1 MKRGIILVKETIVV
15 ALGGN
20 AILRPGQKGTAEDQ
34 FANVKA
40 TCESIARMVKQGYR
54 VVVTHGNGPQ
64 VGNILIQNLHSQDL
78 VPAMPLDV
86 CGAKSQGLIGYM
98 IQQSLR
104 NELAK
109 EGLNTPVVTVLT
121 QVIVDENDPAFQ
133 NPTKPIGPFYTE
145 EEAKRYAKERGETW
159 KEDSGRGWRK
169 VVPSPL
175 PVEIVEKFSISALIR
190 EGAVVIAAGGGGI
203 PVIQKGNMLHGI
215 EAVIDKDLASS
226 KLAMDIDA
234 DILMIL
240 TDVEKV
246 AINYRT
252 PSETYLDAITV
263 KEAKKY
269 MDEGQFG
276 AGSMGPKVQ
285 AAIDFA
291 SRRKTSIIAS
301 LTRSLD
307 ALEGKTGTRITL

>member
-1 MKRGIILVKETIVV
+1 MQQTIVL

-20 AILRPGQKGTAEDQ
+20 AILRPGQRGTAEDQ
-34 FANVKA
+34 FANVKT
-40 TCESIARMVKQGYR
+40 TCESIARMVKHGYQ
-54 VVVTHGNGPQ
+54 VVITHGNGPQ
-64 VGNILIQNLHSQDL
+64 VGNILIQNTHSQDL

-98 IQQSLR
+98 IQQALH
-104 NELAK
+104 NELVK
-109 EGLNTPVVTVLT
+109 EDINVPVATVLT
-121 QVIVDENDPAFQ
+121 QVIVDENDPAFK

-145 EEAKRYAKERGETW
+145 DEARRFEKERGEKW
-159 KEDSGRGWRK
+159 VEDSGRGWRK

-175 PVEIVEKFSISALIR
+175 PVEIFEKSAIAALIKQ
-190 EGAVVIAAGGGGI
+190 GTVVIAAGGGGI
-203 PVIQKGNMLHGI
+203 PVIQKDNTLRGI

-226 KLAMDIDA
+226 KLAGDIKA

-240 TDVEKV
+240 TDVERV

-252 PSETYLDAITV
+252 PAETYLTEITV
-263 KEAKKY
+263 DEAKKY
-269 MDEGQFG
+269 MEEGHFS

-291 SRRKTSIIAS
+291 SGGGTSIIAS
-301 LTRSLD
+301 LKRSLD
-307 ALEGKTGTRITL
+307 ALRGTSGTRIKL

>member
-1 MKRGIILVKETIVV
+1 VKETIVV

-40 TCESIARMVKQGYR
+40 TCERIARMVKQGYR

-203 PVIQKGNMLHGI
+203 PVIQKGNTLHGI

-226 KLAMDIDA
+226 KLARDIKA

-240 TDVEKV
+240 TDVERV

-252 PSETYLDAITV
+252 PSEAYLTAITV
-263 KEAKKY
+263 DEAKKY

-291 SRRKTSIIAS
+291 SCGKTSIIAS

-307 ALEGKTGTRITL
+307 ALEGKTGTTITL

>member
-1 MKRGIILVKETIVV
+1 MQRTIVV

-20 AILRPGQKGTAEDQ
+20 AILRPGQAGTAEDQ
-34 FANVKA
+34 FVNIKT

-54 VVVTHGNGPQ
+54 VVITHGNGPQ

-98 IQQSLR
+98 IQQSLH

-109 EGLNTPVVTVLT
+109 EGINVPVVTVLT
-121 QVIVDENDPAFQ
+121 QVIVDENDPAFK

-145 EEAKRYAKERGETW
+145 EEARRFASQRGETW

-175 PVEIVEKFSISALIR
+175 PVEIFEKSAIGTLIR

-203 PVIQKGNMLHGI
+203 PVTWKGNTLHGI

-226 KLAMDIDA
+226 KLARDINA

-240 TDVEKV
+240 TDVERV

-252 PSETYLDAITV
+252 PSEAYLTAITV
-263 KEAKKY
+263 DEAKKY

-291 SRRKTSIIAS
+291 SCGKTSIIAS

-307 ALEGKTGTRITL
+307 ALEGKTGTTITL

>member
-1 MKRGIILVKETIVV
+1 MQRTIVV

-20 AILRPGQKGTAEDQ
+20 AILRPGQAGTAEDQ
-34 FANVKA
+34 FVNIKT

-54 VVVTHGNGPQ
+54 VVITHGNGPQ

-98 IQQSLR
+98 IQQSLH

-109 EGLNTPVVTVLT
+109 EGINVPVVTVLT
-121 QVIVDENDPAFQ
+121 QVIVDENDPAFK

-145 EEAKRYAKERGETW
+145 EEARRFASQRGETW

-175 PVEIVEKFSISALIR
+175 PVEIFEKSAIGTLIR

-203 PVIQKGNMLHGI
+203 PVIWKGNTLHGI

-226 KLAMDIDA
+226 KLARDINA

-240 TDVEKV
+240 TDVERV

-252 PSETYLDAITV
+252 PSEAYLTAITV
-263 KEAKKY
+263 DEAKKY

-291 SRRKTSIIAS
+291 SCGKTSIIAS
-301 LTRSLD
+301 LNRSLD
-307 ALEGKTGTRITL
+307 ALEGKTGTTITL

>member
-1 MKRGIILVKETIVV
+1 VQRTIVV

-20 AILRPGQKGTAEDQ
+20 AILRPGQAGTAEDQ
-34 FANVKA
+34 FVNIKT

-54 VVVTHGNGPQ
+54 VVITHGNGPQ

-98 IQQSLR
+98 IQQSLH

-109 EGLNTPVVTVLT
+109 EGINVPVVTVLT
-121 QVIVDENDPAFQ
+121 QVIVDENDPAFK

-145 EEAKRYAKERGETW
+145 EEARRFASQRGETW

-175 PVEIVEKFSISALIR
+175 PVEIFEKSAIGTLIR

-203 PVIQKGNMLHGI
+203 PVIQKGNTLHGI

-226 KLAMDIDA
+226 KLARDINA

-240 TDVEKV
+240 TDVERV

-252 PSETYLDAITV
+252 PSEAYLTAITV
-263 KEAKKY
+263 DEAKKY

-291 SRRKTSIIAS
+291 SCGKTSIIAS

-307 ALEGKTGTRITL
+307 ALEGKTGTTITL

>member
-1 MKRGIILVKETIVV
+1 
-15 ALGGN
+15 
-20 AILRPGQKGTAEDQ
+20 
-34 FANVKA
+34 
-40 TCESIARMVKQGYR
+40 MVKQGYR
-54 VVVTHGNGPQ
+54 VVITHGNGPQ

-98 IQQSLR
+98 IQQSLH

-109 EGLNTPVVTVLT
+109 EGVNVPVVTVLT
-121 QVIVDENDPAFQ
+121 QVIVDENDPAFK

-145 EEAKRYAKERGETW
+145 EEARRFASQRGETW

-175 PVEIVEKFSISALIR
+175 PVEIFEKSAIGTLIR

-203 PVIQKGNMLHGI
+203 PVIQKGNTLHGI

-226 KLAMDIDA
+226 KLARDINA

-240 TDVEKV
+240 TDVERV

-252 PSETYLDAITV
+252 PSEAYLTAITV
-263 KEAKKY
+263 DEAKKY

-291 SRRKTSIIAS
+291 SCGKTSIIAS

-307 ALEGKTGTRITL
+307 ALEGKTGTTITL

>member
-1 MKRGIILVKETIVV
+1 
-15 ALGGN
+15 
-20 AILRPGQKGTAEDQ
+20 
-34 FANVKA
+34 
-40 TCESIARMVKQGYR
+40 MVKQGYR
-54 VVVTHGNGPQ
+54 VVITHGNGPQ

-98 IQQSLR
+98 IQQSLH

-109 EGLNTPVVTVLT
+109 EGINVPVVTVLT
-121 QVIVDENDPAFQ
+121 QVIVDENDPAFR

-145 EEAKRYAKERGETW
+145 EEARRFARERGETW

-175 PVEIVEKFSISALIR
+175 PVEIFEKSAIGALIR

-203 PVIQKGNMLHGI
+203 PVIRNGNTLHGI

-226 KLAMDIDA
+226 KLAVDIKA

-240 TDVEKV
+240 TDVERV

-252 PSETYLDAITV
+252 PSEAYLTAITV
-263 KEAKKY
+263 DEAKKY

-291 SRRKTSIIAS
+291 SCGKTSIIAS
-301 LTRSLD
+301 LNRSLD
-307 ALEGKTGTRITL
+307 ALEGRTGTTITL

>member
-1 MKRGIILVKETIVV
+1 MQRTIVV

-20 AILRPGQKGTAEDQ
+20 AILRPGQAGTAEDQ
-34 FANVKA
+34 FVNIKT

-54 VVVTHGNGPQ
+54 VVITHGNGPQ

-98 IQQSLR
+98 IQQSLH

-109 EGLNTPVVTVLT
+109 EGINVPVVTVLT
-121 QVIVDENDPAFQ
+121 QVIVDENDPAFK

-145 EEAKRYAKERGETW
+145 EEAQRFAKERGETW

-175 PVEIVEKFSISALIR
+175 PVEIFEKSAIGTLIR

-203 PVIQKGNMLHGI
+203 PVIQKGNTLHGI

-226 KLAMDIDA
+226 KLARDIKA

-240 TDVEKV
+240 TDVERV

-252 PSETYLDAITV
+252 PSEAYLTAITV
-263 KEAKKY
+263 DEAKKY

-291 SRRKTSIIAS
+291 SCGKTSIIAS
-301 LTRSLD
+301 LNRSLD
-307 ALEGKTGTRITL
+307 ALEGKTGTTITL

>member
-1 MKRGIILVKETIVV
+1 MSVQQTIVV

-34 FANVKA
+34 VANVKM
-40 TCESIARMVKQGYR
+40 TCESIARMVKEGYR
-54 VVVTHGNGPQ
+54 VVITHGNGPQ

-98 IQQSLR
+98 IQQALH
-104 NELAK
+104 NELVK
-109 EGLNTPVVTVLT
+109 DGINTPVVTVLT
-121 QVIVDENDPAFQ
+121 QVVVNEHDPAFR

-145 EEAKRYAKERGETW
+145 EEARRFAGERGETW

-175 PVEIVEKFSISALIR
+175 PVEIFERSAISALIE
-190 EGAVVIAAGGGGI
+190 EGVVVIAAGGGGI
-203 PVIQKGNMLHGI
+203 PVIRKGNTLSGI

-226 KLAMDIDA
+226 KLALDIKA
-234 DILMIL
+234 DTLLIL
-240 TDVEKV
+240 TDVERV

-252 PSETYLDAITV
+252 PSEAYLTGITV
-263 KEAKKY
+263 SEAKKY
-269 MDEGQFG
+269 MDEGHFS

-285 AAIDFA
+285 AAVNFA
-291 SRRKTSIIAS
+291 ANGGTSIIAS
-301 LTRSLD
+301 LNRSQD
-307 ALEGKTGTRITL
+307 ALRGKSGTRISL